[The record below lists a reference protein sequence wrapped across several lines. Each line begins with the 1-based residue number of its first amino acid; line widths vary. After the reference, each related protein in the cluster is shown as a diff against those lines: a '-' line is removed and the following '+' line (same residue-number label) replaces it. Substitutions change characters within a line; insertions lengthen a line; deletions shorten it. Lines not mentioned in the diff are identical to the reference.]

1 MLREMLLRGPAFDSS
16 TSLSGQSGILYMGTI
31 TLSSHSFEEGEE
43 SRKSKE
49 IALYYIPVENQRSHD
64 QCPWQT
70 HRAEEV

>member
-1 MLREMLLRGPAFDSS
+1 
-16 TSLSGQSGILYMGTI
+16 MGTI